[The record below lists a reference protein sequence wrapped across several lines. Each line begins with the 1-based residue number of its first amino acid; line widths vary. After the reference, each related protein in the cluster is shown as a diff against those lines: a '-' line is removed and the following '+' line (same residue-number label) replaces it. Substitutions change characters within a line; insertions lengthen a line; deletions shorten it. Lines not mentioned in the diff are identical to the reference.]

1 MKGILIPWCCNLC
14 CGTVKMWIVENY
26 LVAFR
31 ELVYIKSCKFA
42 CLKDFF
48 VLKSVKLFASFLGIN
63 KSNIDICKLFVK
75 RVKEEQTILKI
86 KYHVK
91 NL

>member
-1 MKGILIPWCCNLC
+1 MR
-14 CGTVKMWIVENY
+14 MWIVENY
-26 LVAFR
+26 FEDLKGF
-31 ELVYIKSCKFA
+31 VYTKICKFA
-42 CLKDFF
+42 CLKHLF
-48 VLKSVKLFASFLGIN
+48 VQKSVKLFTSLLGIN